1 MTGVSLGSEIYY
13 YSLPN
18 LKSRLYVLW
27 AVTFNGAT
35 LRKLNF
41 AVVYPQSVTVWL
53 CFFHKL
59 RENNSLYLSM
69 KPWRR
74 MREPE

>member
-41 AVVYPQSVTVWL
+41 AVVYPQSVTV
-53 CFFHKL
+53 
-59 RENNSLYLSM
+59 
-69 KPWRR
+69 
-74 MREPE
+74 